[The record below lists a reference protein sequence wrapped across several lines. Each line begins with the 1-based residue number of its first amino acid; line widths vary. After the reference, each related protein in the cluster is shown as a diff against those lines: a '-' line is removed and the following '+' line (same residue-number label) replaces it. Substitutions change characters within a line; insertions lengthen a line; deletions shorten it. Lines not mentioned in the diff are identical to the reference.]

1 MIVWTVANQ
10 KGGVG
15 KTTTV
20 VSLAGILAQRGQRV
34 LLIDTDPHAALTSYF
49 DFDSDRL
56 EGTLYELFQAAK
68 PSSELVN
75 RMTLK
80 TKFENIHLLP
90 ASITLATLDRVMGNR
105 EGMGLVLKRAL
116 LRVQDQ
122 YDYVLIDCP
131 PVLGVMMVNALAAC
145 DRILVPVQT
154 EFLALKGLER
164 MMKTFEIMQ
173 RSKRDKFRYTVIP
186 TMFDKRTRA
195 SLMTLQSIKEQY
207 GEAVWNAVIPI
218 DTKFR
223 DASLLHIPPSIYAP
237 GSRGTY
243 AYETLL
249 NFIDALERQRTQEV
263 KP

>member
-1 MIVWTVANQ
+1 
-10 KGGVG
+10 
-15 KTTTV
+15 
-20 VSLAGILAQRGQRV
+20 
-34 LLIDTDPHAALTSYF
+34 
-49 DFDSDRL
+49 
-56 EGTLYELFQAAK
+56 
-68 PSSELVN
+68 
-75 RMTLK
+75 MTLK

>member
-1 MIVWTVANQ
+1 M
-10 KGGVG
+10 
-15 KTTTV
+15 
-20 VSLAGILAQRGQRV
+20 
-34 LLIDTDPHAALTSYF
+34 
-49 DFDSDRL
+49 
-56 EGTLYELFQAAK
+56 FQAAK
-68 PSSELVN
+68 PSAELVN

-80 TKFENIHLLP
+80 TRFENISLLP

-122 YDYVLIDCP
+122 FDYVLIDCP

-173 RSKRDKFRYTVIP
+173 RSKREKFRYTIIP

-195 SLMTLQSIKEQY
+195 SPDDIAVHQ
-207 GEAVWNAVIPI
+207 GAVWGGGVECGHSHRHQIQGCQSGAHS
-218 DTKFR
+218 
-223 DASLLHIPPSIYAP
+223 SLHLCTGQP
-237 GSRGTY
+237 GH
-243 AYETLL
+243 LCL
-249 NFIDALERQRTQEV
+249 
-263 KP
+263 

>member
-34 LLIDTDPHAALTSYF
+34 LLIDTDPHASLTSYF

-263 KP
+263 MP

>member
-1 MIVWTVANQ
+1 MRVWTVANQ

-20 VSLAGILAQRGQRV
+20 VSLAGILAQRGKRV
-34 LLIDTDPHAALTSYF
+34 LLIDTDPHASLTAYL
-49 DFDSDRL
+49 DFDSDGL
-56 EGTLYELFQAAK
+56 DATLYELFQA
-68 PSSELVN
+68 PRPTRDLVKKL
-75 RMTLK
+75 TLE
-80 TKFENIHLLP
+80 TKFSNIHLLP

-116 LRVQDQ
+116 LQIQDL
-122 YDYVLIDCP
+122 YDYVIIDCP
-131 PVLGVMMVNALAAC
+131 PVLGVMMVNAVAAS

-173 RSKRDKFRYTVIP
+173 RSKKGGFRYTVVP

-195 SLMTLQSIKEQY
+195 SLMTLKSIKEQY
-207 GEAVWNAVIPI
+207 GDAVWPSVIPI

-223 DASLLHIPPSIYAP
+223 DASLLHIPPSIFSP

-243 AYETLL
+243 AYQTLL
-249 NFIDALERQRTQEV
+249 QFLDALDKKERLEV
-263 KP
+263 AS